1 MAEKYCLNPLQK
13 CKYRAARTGDC
24 VTSEYCGYKV
34 CFIFGI
40 SKETELLLRNM
51 CAIQIQNEEILTLLR
66 QQKQK

>member
-24 VTSEYCGYKV
+24 VTSEHCGYKAR
-34 CFIFGI
+34 FPFGI

-51 CAIQIQNEEILTLLR
+51 CAIQIQNAQILELL
-66 QQKQK
+66 QKQK

>member
-24 VTSEYCGYKV
+24 VTSEHCGYKAR
-34 CFIFGI
+34 FPFGI

-51 CAIQIQNEEILTLLR
+51 CAIQIQNAQILDLL
-66 QQKQK
+66 QKQK

>member
-24 VTSEYCGYKV
+24 VKSEHCGYKA
-34 CFIFGI
+34 CFPFGI

-51 CAIQIQNEEILTLLR
+51 CAIQIQNAQILNLL
-66 QQKQK
+66 QKQK

>member
-24 VTSEYCGYKV
+24 VTSEHCGYKA
-34 CFIFGI
+34 CFLFGI

-51 CAIQIQNEEILTLLR
+51 CAIQMQNEEILRLLR

>member
-24 VTSEYCGYKV
+24 VTSEHCGYKAR
-34 CFIFGI
+34 FPFGI

-51 CAIQIQNEEILTLLR
+51 CAIQIQNAQILDLL
-66 QQKQK
+66 QKQKQK

>member
-24 VTSEYCGYKV
+24 VTSEYCGYKA
-34 CFIFGI
+34 CFTFGI

>member
-24 VTSEYCGYKV
+24 VTSEHCGYKAR
-34 CFIFGI
+34 FPFGI

-51 CAIQIQNEEILTLLR
+51 CAIQIQNAQILNLL
-66 QQKQK
+66 QKQK